1 MIEKRILNDM
11 PLDII
16 NLFFKDVPT
25 LDYTTEQTVAQMLIV
40 DTVIW
45 KQTPVWTVKLDT
57 QATGVNQVM
66 YRQVCLL

>member
-1 MIEKRILNDM
+1 M
-11 PLDII
+11 
-16 NLFFKDVPT
+16 DVPT

-57 QATGVNQVM
+57 QATAVNQNAQMENMENNARMIV
-66 YRQVCLL
+66 VIAGV